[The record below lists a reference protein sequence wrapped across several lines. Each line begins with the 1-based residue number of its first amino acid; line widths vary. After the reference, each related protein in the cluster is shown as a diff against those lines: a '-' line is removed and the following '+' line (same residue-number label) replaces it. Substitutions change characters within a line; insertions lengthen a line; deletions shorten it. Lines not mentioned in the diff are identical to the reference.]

1 MTAPRYLSLFSG
13 AGGLDHGLDN
23 AGWQCAG
30 QCEIDDTARS
40 VLARHWPGVPR
51 WTDVRDVAHP
61 DVDGGRGPLA
71 GAGRVTSSD
80 REGSDARPAWGDVDL
95 IAGGFP
101 CQDVSV
107 AGRRAG
113 LAGERSGLW
122 WEFHRILDAVRPRA
136 ALLENVEGLL
146 SSNGGRD
153 MGAIIEALV
162 DLGYGWAYRVLDAQ
176 HFGVPQRRRRVF
188 LLAILGGDPGAE
200 RAAQVLALTPGG
212 GGDPPARP
220 GTRTGTPRDAGGG
233 VADTLRSHPR
243 PGSNS
248 YGAIVVGALAGR
260 SASRLDDA
268 CAGGGQLVPTTVIA
282 NALDRMAGG
291 PDDNSAQANHLVT
304 HALTRSS
311 AKGASEDGTGRGT
324 PLAPTDQ
331 GVRRLTPRECER
343 LMGWPE
349 TEETYTLSV
358 WNGPVKNHAPAE
370 RQSLRRPRRA
380 SRAGNAAINESA
392 WSAAERLSAERPP
405 HGGHAVVSV
414 ATSSEDGHTAIVLP
428 ATRWSR
434 HVSGAEMSSAYG
446 NLGLPADSA
455 LINARLLA
463 ALASATHD
471 GGEVSLPRPLPST
484 PPWHG
489 TAPNA
494 RSGHATA
501 ERANAAVNAAVTASD
516 LLRFITS
523 GAGPSSRNFA
533 LLTTTLLSCVV
544 HATSGFIPGGTLSAS
559 SYDFALTLR
568 SCHTRFRADGAE
580 IADARRYAMCGNG
593 VVAPVAEWIGARLA
607 RELAREDIEIT
618 SAA

>member
-13 AGGLDHGLDN
+13 AGGIDLGLDA
-23 AGWQCAG
+23 AGWECIG

-188 LLAILGGDPGAE
+188 LLAILGGDLGAE
-200 RAAQVLALTPGG
+200 RAAEVLALTASG
-212 GGDPPARP
+212 GGDPPPRRGAGPDAPARLGSDP
-220 GTRTGTPRDAGGG
+220 RVPRIASTLGTTRGGG
-233 VADTLRSHPR
+233 HGLNAEK
-243 PGSNS
+243 
-248 YGAIVVGALAGR
+248 AA
-260 SASRLDDA
+260 
-268 CAGGGQLVPTTVIA
+268 GGQLVPVVSVIGT
-282 NALDRMAGG
+282 L
-291 PDDNSAQANHLVT
+291 QAPKGRGWRVDAEGAADGHLVPVG
-304 HALTRSS
+304 ALTRGGP
-311 AKGASEDGTGRGT
+311 AKLD
-324 PLAPTDQ
+324 
-331 GVRRLTPRECER
+331 GVRRLTPKECER
-343 LMGWPE
+343 LMGWPDD
-349 TEETYTLSV
+349 
-358 WNGPVKNHAPAE
+358 W
-370 RQSLRRPRRA
+370 
-380 SRAGNAAINESA
+380 
-392 WSAAERLSAERPP
+392 
-405 HGGHAVVSV
+405 
-414 ATSSEDGHTAIVLP
+414 
-428 ATRWSR
+428 
-434 HVSGAEMSSAYG
+434 
-446 NLGLPADSA
+446 
-455 LINARLLA
+455 
-463 ALASATHD
+463 
-471 GGEVSLPRPLPST
+471 
-484 PPWHG
+484 
-489 TAPNA
+489 
-494 RSGHATA
+494 
-501 ERANAAVNAAVTASD
+501 
-516 LLRFITS
+516 
-523 GAGPSSRNFA
+523 
-533 LLTTTLLSCVV
+533 
-544 HATSGFIPGGTLSAS
+544 
-559 SYDFALTLR
+559 
-568 SCHTRFRADGAE
+568 TRFRADGAE

-607 RELAREDIEIT
+607 RELAREDIEIRP
-618 SAA
+618 AA